1 MNLLPAPTRE
11 RISSKRSVARWI
23 ALYASAGAV
32 LVLITVGLRVH
43 QASLRSSAARLE
55 QEASIDAEAT
65 AKLTAIRTDVETLSR
80 SITFNARLALPVLT
94 SDILAVIAEALPQ
107 SITLTSV
114 AMTPSFAS
122 APPNPGETPLPPSPV
137 SLALELSGVARSD
150 LDIASLVASL
160 DAHPLFDRATLDHAR
175 PKDLDGLTVREFSLS
190 LEVDLASRSPLSV
203 SASPTPTP

>member
-11 RISSKRSVARWI
+11 KISSKRAVTRWVV
-23 ALYASAGAV
+23 LYACAGAV
-32 LVLITVGLRVH
+32 LLIITIGLRVH
-43 QASLRSSAARLE
+43 QASLRSATARLE
-55 QEASIDAEAT
+55 REASLDAEAS
-65 AKLTAIRTDVETLSR
+65 AKLDAIRADIERLSR
-80 SITFNARLALPVLT
+80 SITFNARLALPVLS
-94 SDILAVIAEALPQ
+94 SDILAVIAESLPN

-122 APPNPGETPLPPSPV
+122 APPVPGETPLPPSPV

-175 PKDLDGLTVREFSLS
+175 PRDLSGLTVREFSLS
-190 LEVDLASRSPLSV
+190 LEINLAARSPLTA
-203 SASPTPTP
+203 SAAPKTTP